1 MQERGFQQME
11 EDPSPLDTIL
21 DASSNASEPE
31 PSQVSGPE
39 SPSKNRQVQ
48 WNGHGWPSIIG

>member
-1 MQERGFQQME
+1 ME